1 MWISVIVKDLLSFA
15 CCFTKQR
22 HYGGLALL
30 LALLLPATLHLSALL
45 VSSSAILPCCP
56 SSPCWVKL
64 HGTLYSLNMHD
75 VQTAGGTAAASLIF
89 GLSSSQTRTAGGH
102 KARCTGA
109 KTCTAHCARL
119 SLNLLFFFGL
129 QDFFLKYLGATA
141 AVVLII
147 GPFFGNHL
155 RPVDNVLGRAHMLS
169 TMRYHTSVVI
179 YLFAALGTLG
189 SSSRKLMRLS
199 AYADRI
205 SDMQKTV
212 TGLASNAG
220 GVVSCPGHAV
230 MYCSWAHAAVSCTS
244 RGRQVSQPCQK
255 CAVVH

>member
-1 MWISVIVKDLLSFA
+1 M
-15 CCFTKQR
+15 
-22 HYGGLALL
+22 
-30 LALLLPATLHLSALL
+30 
-45 VSSSAILPCCP
+45 
-56 SSPCWVKL
+56 
-64 HGTLYSLNMHD
+64 
-75 VQTAGGTAAASLIF
+75 
-89 GLSSSQTRTAGGH
+89 
-102 KARCTGA
+102 
-109 KTCTAHCARL
+109 
-119 SLNLLFFFGL
+119 
-129 QDFFLKYLGATA
+129 QDFLLKYLGATA

-212 TGLASNAG
+212 RGLASSSG
-220 GVVSCPGHAV
+220 GEWSHECTYVCVYTCSLWPCIDLHQILGIRVHKNLTYSQILLFGRAV
-230 MYCSWAHAAVSCTS
+230 
-244 RGRQVSQPCQK
+244 
-255 CAVVH
+255 